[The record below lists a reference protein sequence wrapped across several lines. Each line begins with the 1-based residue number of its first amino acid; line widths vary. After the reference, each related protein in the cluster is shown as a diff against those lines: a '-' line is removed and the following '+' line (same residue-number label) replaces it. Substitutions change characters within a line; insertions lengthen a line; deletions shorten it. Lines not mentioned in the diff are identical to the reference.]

1 MNTSN
6 RKFKDIDEYIH
17 SFPPDVQKILEQ
29 LRKIIHEN
37 APDAEETI
45 SYGMPTFKLN
55 GNLVHFAAFEHHIG
69 FYPTPSGIEAF
80 EKELA
85 PYKHAKGSVQFPL
98 DKPIP
103 YDLVKRIVQFRVK
116 ESLEG
121 GKKKR

>member
-6 RKFKDIDEYIH
+6 RKFKDIDEYIQ
-17 SFPPDVQKILEQ
+17 SFPPAIQKILKQ

-45 SYGMPTFKLN
+45 SYGMPTFKFN

-98 DKPIP
+98 EKQIP

-116 ESLEG
+116 EALESRKTKG
-121 GKKKR
+121 

>member
-6 RKFKDIDEYIH
+6 RKFKDIDEYIQ
-17 SFPPDVQKILEQ
+17 SFPPAIQKILEQ
-29 LRKIIHEN
+29 LREIIHEN
-37 APDAEETI
+37 APGAEETI
-45 SYGMPTFKLN
+45 SYGIPTFKLN

-69 FYPTPSGIEAF
+69 FYPTPSGIEVF

-98 DKPIP
+98 EKQIP

-116 ESLEG
+116 EALESR
-121 GKKKR
+121 KKKG

>member
-1 MNTSN
+1 MNASN
-6 RKFKDIDEYIH
+6 RKFKNIDEYIR
-17 SFPPDVQKILEQ
+17 SFPPDIQKILEQ
-29 LRKIIHEN
+29 LRKIIQEN
-37 APDAEETI
+37 APDADEAI

-55 GNLVHFAAFEHHIG
+55 GNLLHFAAFEHHIG

-98 DKPIP
+98 DKSIP

-116 ESLEG
+116 ESLESE
-121 GKKKR
+121 KKG

>member
-6 RKFKDIDEYIH
+6 RKFKDIDEYIQ
-17 SFPPDVQKILEQ
+17 SFPPAIQKILEQ

-37 APDAEETI
+37 APGAVEAI

-69 FYPTPSGIEAF
+69 FYPTPSGIKAF
-80 EKELA
+80 ENELA
-85 PYKHAKGSVQFPL
+85 PYKHAKGSIQFPL

-116 ESLEG
+116 ETLEI
-121 GKKKR
+121 GKKK